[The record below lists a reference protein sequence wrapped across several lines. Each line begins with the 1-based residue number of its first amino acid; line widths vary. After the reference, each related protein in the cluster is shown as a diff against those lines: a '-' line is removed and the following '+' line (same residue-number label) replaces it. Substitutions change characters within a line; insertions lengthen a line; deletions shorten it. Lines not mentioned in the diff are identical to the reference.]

1 MDKIVNIMKQILV
14 IHPDLESHIHCLGFA
29 ITDEIN
35 GWKDMVE
42 VLEEINCKNKIQNI
56 KNGLED

>member
-1 MDKIVNIMKQILV
+1 MDKITKIMKEILA
-14 IHPDLESHIHCLGFA
+14 IHPDLEAHIHCLGFA

-42 VLEEINCKNKIQNI
+42 VLEEIKNNK
-56 KNGLED
+56 

>member
-1 MDKIVNIMKQILV
+1 MDKIVNIMKQILA

-42 VLEEINCKNKIQNI
+42 VLEEINCKNKI
-56 KNGLED
+56 